1 MSSDDI
7 MLAIWRRSL
16 QVRAGNRF
24 EGAFTNLSARLF
36 GGRAITNL
44 FGINAIKY
52 RLLKL
57 TRAGYPDGYIF
68 ELT

>member
-16 QVRAGNRF
+16 QVRGGNRF
-24 EGAFTNLSARLF
+24 EGTFADVSGRLF
-36 GGRAITNL
+36 GVGAITNL
-44 FGINAIKY
+44 IGINAIKY

-57 TRAGYPDGYIF
+57 MRAGYPDGYIF